1 MICKRLYNTILQNCK
16 EMELAMYRYGIDCAK
31 LKTLDFFAIAKTF
44 EKLKFNTED
53 KDANTKII
61 MKGFCRGLNS
71 AVR

>member
-16 EMELAMYRYGIDCAK
+16 EMEHAMYRYGIGCAK
-31 LKTLDFFAIAKTF
+31 LKKLDFFAIAKTF